1 MGFLGMA
8 KMTKIEELETAVT
21 ALPEEDYAQFRRW
34 FLNRDWQKWD
44 QEIEAD
50 SESGKLDFLLREA
63 ADAKKDN
70 RLKDL

>member
-1 MGFLGMA
+1 
-8 KMTKIEELETAVT
+8 MTKIEKLETAVME
-21 ALPEEDYAQFRRW
+21 LPEEDYVQFRRW
-34 FLNRDWQKWD
+34 FFDRDWQKWD

-63 ADAKKDN
+63 ADAKKNN